1 MTEEIFE
8 KKQEAEDEK
17 KEDSDEKKEQEK
29 EGEERVEDLRED
41 ASKAFSK
48 VKSSIDTLTDVVQSL
63 AETSKGVSDTIGKF
77 DSRLKALEKPTDL
90 PLNPKGNQSGDDVG
104 ADVKVPDTYQSNSR
118 QVGLDSDRKEVDGAK
133 KPQSDQGKLSMQEK
147 SRDLTL
153 DSVQKSQHTFSTE
166 TPRPSAALETV
177 DKSTQDFSPILKDA
191 RSNGFDGLSQVAR
204 DILNGKYYKPS
215 PDEVGQWQIW
225 FR

>member
-1 MTEEIFE
+1 MTEEE
-8 KKQEAEDEK
+8 NSKQAEEK
-17 KEDSDEKKEQEK
+17 KEDSEEKKEQED
-29 EGEERVEDLRED
+29 EGEERVQDLRED

-48 VKSSIDTLTDVVQSL
+48 VKSSIDTLTDVVRSL
-63 AETSKGVSDTIGKF
+63 AETQKGVGDTIGKF

-90 PLNPKGNQSGDDVG
+90 PLKPAGSAGSDNDVG

-147 SRDLTL
+147 QNLSDI
-153 DSVQKSQHTFSTE
+153 QKSEHTFSTE
-166 TPRPSAALETV
+166 TPRPSAALENV
-177 DKSTQDFSPILKDA
+177 DKSIGDFSPILKDA

-204 DILNGKYYKPS
+204 DILNGKYYKPT
-215 PDEVGQWQIW
+215 PDEVGQW
-225 FR
+225 

>member
-1 MTEEIFE
+1 MTEEE
-8 KKQEAEDEK
+8 NSKQAEEK
-17 KEDSDEKKEQEK
+17 KEDSDE
-29 EGEERVEDLRED
+29 EEESREEESTEELRKD

-63 AETSKGVSDTIGKF
+63 AETQKGVSDTIGKF

-90 PLNPKGNQSGDDVG
+90 PLKPAGSAGSDNDVG

-147 SRDLTL
+147 AEELT
-153 DSVQKSQHTFSTE
+153 SIQKSEHTFSTE

-177 DKSTQDFSPILKDA
+177 DKSTGDFSPILKDA
-191 RSNGFDGLSQVAR
+191 RSQGFEGLSQVAR
-204 DILNGKYYKPS
+204 DILNGKYYKPT
-215 PDEVGQWQIW
+215 PEEVGQW
-225 FR
+225 

>member
-1 MTEEIFE
+1 MTEEE
-8 KKQEAEDEK
+8 NSKQAEEK
-17 KEDSDEKKEQEK
+17 KEDSEEEKKEQEH

-63 AETSKGVSDTIGKF
+63 AETQKGVSDTIGKF

-90 PLNPKGNQSGDDVG
+90 PLKPAGSAGSDNDVG

-147 SRDLTL
+147 QNLSDI
-153 DSVQKSQHTFSTE
+153 QKSEHTFSTE

-177 DKSTQDFSPILKDA
+177 DKSTGDFSPILKDA
-191 RSNGFDGLSQVAR
+191 RSQGFEGLSQVAR
-204 DILNGKYYKPS
+204 DILNGKYYKPT
-215 PDEVGQWQIW
+215 PEEVGQW
-225 FR
+225 

>member
-1 MTEEIFE
+1 MTEEE
-8 KKQEAEDEK
+8 NSKQAEEK
-17 KEDSDEKKEQEK
+17 KEDSEKEEQEE
-29 EGEERVEDLRED
+29 EGEERVQDLRED

-63 AETSKGVSDTIGKF
+63 AETQKGVSDTIGRF

-90 PLNPKGNQSGDDVG
+90 PLNPKGNQGGDDVG

-147 SRDLTL
+147 QNLSDI
-153 DSVQKSQHTFSTE
+153 QKSEHTFSTE
-166 TPRPSAALETV
+166 TPRPNASLENV
-177 DKSTQDFSPILKDA
+177 DKSIGDFSPILKDA

-215 PDEVGQWQIW
+215 PEEVGQW
-225 FR
+225 

>member
-1 MTEEIFE
+1 MTEEE
-8 KKQEAEDEK
+8 NSKQAEEK
-17 KEDSDEKKEQEK
+17 KEDSDEE
-29 EGEERVEDLRED
+29 EEREEESTEELRQD

-63 AETSKGVSDTIGKF
+63 AETQKGVSDTIGSL

-90 PLNPKGNQSGDDVG
+90 PLSPKGNQGGDDVG

-133 KPQSDQGKLSMQEK
+133 KPQADQGKLSMQEK
-147 SRDLTL
+147 QNLSDI
-153 DSVQKSQHTFSTE
+153 QKSEHTFSTE
-166 TPRPSAALETV
+166 TPRPSAALENV
-177 DKSTQDFSPILKDA
+177 DKSTGDFSPILKDA

-204 DILNGKYYKPS
+204 DILNGKYYKPT
-215 PDEVGQWQIW
+215 PEEVGQW
-225 FR
+225 

>member
-1 MTEEIFE
+1 MTEEE
-8 KKQEAEDEK
+8 NSKQAEEK
-17 KEDSDEKKEQEK
+17 KEDSEDEK
-29 EGEERVEDLRED
+29 EESHEEETTEELRQD

-63 AETSKGVSDTIGKF
+63 AETQKGVSETIGKF

-90 PLNPKGNQSGDDVG
+90 PLKPAGSAGSDNDVG

-147 SRDLTL
+147 SEELT
-153 DSVQKSQHTFSTE
+153 SIQKSEHTFSTE

-177 DKSTQDFSPILKDA
+177 EKSGKDFSPILKDA

-204 DILNGKYYKPS
+204 DILNGKYYKPT
-215 PDEVGQWQIW
+215 PEEVGMW
-225 FR
+225 

>member
-1 MTEEIFE
+1 MTEEE
-8 KKQEAEDEK
+8 NSKQAEEK
-17 KEDSDEKKEQEK
+17 KEDSEEKKEQEH

-63 AETSKGVSDTIGKF
+63 AETQKGVSDTIGKF

-90 PLNPKGNQSGDDVG
+90 PLNPKGNQGGDDVG

-147 SRDLTL
+147 QNLSDI
-153 DSVQKSQHTFSTE
+153 QKSEHTFSTE

-177 DKSTQDFSPILKDA
+177 EKSGKDFSPILKDA

-204 DILNGKYYKPS
+204 DILNGKYYKPT
-215 PDEVGQWQIW
+215 PEEVGQW
-225 FR
+225 

>member
-1 MTEEIFE
+1 MTELEDT
-8 KKQEAEDEK
+8 KQAEEK
-17 KEDSDEKKEQEK
+17 KEDSEEEK
-29 EGEERVEDLRED
+29 EESHDEERVEDLRED

-63 AETSKGVSDTIGKF
+63 AETQKGVSDTIGRF

-90 PLNPKGNQSGDDVG
+90 PLKPAGSAGSDNDVG

-118 QVGLDSDRKEVDGAK
+118 QVGLDSDRKDVDGAK
-133 KPQSDQGKLSMQEK
+133 KPSSDLGKLSMQEK
-147 SRDLTL
+147 SKELLT
-153 DSVQKSQHTFSTE
+153 SVQKSEHTFSTE

-191 RSNGFDGLSQVAR
+191 RSGGFEGLSQVAR
-204 DILNGKYYKPS
+204 NILSGKYYKPT
-215 PDEVGQWQIW
+215 PEEVGQW
-225 FR
+225 

>member
-1 MTEEIFE
+1 MTEEE
-8 KKQEAEDEK
+8 NSKQAEEK
-17 KEDSDEKKEQEK
+17 KEDSEDKKEEK
-29 EGEERVEDLRED
+29 EESHEEEESTFSLRND
-41 ASKAFSK
+41 SAKAFSK

-63 AETSKGVSDTIGKF
+63 AETQKGVSDTIGKF

-90 PLNPKGNQSGDDVG
+90 PLNPKGNQGGDDVG

-147 SRDLTL
+147 QNLSDI
-153 DSVQKSQHTFSTE
+153 QKSEHTFSTE
-166 TPRPSAALETV
+166 TPRPNASLENV
-177 DKSTQDFSPILKDA
+177 DKSIGDFSPILKDA

-204 DILNGKYYKPS
+204 DILNGKYYKPT
-215 PDEVGQWQIW
+215 PEEVGMW
-225 FR
+225 

>member
-1 MTEEIFE
+1 MTEEE
-8 KKQEAEDEK
+8 NSKQAEEK
-17 KEDSDEKKEQEK
+17 KEDSEEEK
-29 EGEERVEDLRED
+29 EESHEEETTEELRQD

-63 AETSKGVSDTIGKF
+63 AETQKGVSETIGKF

-90 PLNPKGNQSGDDVG
+90 PLNPKGNAGGDDVG

-147 SRDLTL
+147 QNLSDI
-153 DSVQKSQHTFSTE
+153 QKSEHTFSTE

-177 DKSTQDFSPILKDA
+177 EKSGKDFSPILKDA

-204 DILNGKYYKPS
+204 DILNGKYYKPT
-215 PDEVGQWQIW
+215 PEEVGMW
-225 FR
+225 

>member
-1 MTEEIFE
+1 MTEEE
-8 KKQEAEDEK
+8 NSKQAEEK
-17 KEDSDEKKEQEK
+17 KEDSDEEK
-29 EGEERVEDLRED
+29 EESHEEESTEELRQD

-63 AETSKGVSDTIGKF
+63 AETQKGVSDTIGSL

-90 PLNPKGNQSGDDVG
+90 PLSPKGNAGGDDVG

-133 KPQSDQGKLSMQEK
+133 KPQADQGKLSMQEK
-147 SRDLTL
+147 QNLSDI
-153 DSVQKSQHTFSTE
+153 QKSEHTFSTE
-166 TPRPSAALETV
+166 TPRPSAALENV
-177 DKSTQDFSPILKDA
+177 DKSMGDFSPILKDA
-191 RSNGFDGLSQVAR
+191 RSNGFEGLSNVAR

-215 PDEVGQWQIW
+215 PDEVGQW
-225 FR
+225 

>member
-1 MTEEIFE
+1 MTEEE
-8 KKQEAEDEK
+8 NSKQAEEK
-17 KEDSDEKKEQEK
+17 KEDSEDEKEEDNGEKEQ
-29 EGEERVEDLRED
+29 VADLRED

-63 AETSKGVSDTIGKF
+63 AETQKGVSDTIGKF

-90 PLNPKGNQSGDDVG
+90 PLKPAGSAGSDNDVG

-147 SRDLTL
+147 QNLSDI
-153 DSVQKSQHTFSTE
+153 QKSEHTFSTE

-177 DKSTQDFSPILKDA
+177 DKSTGDFSPILKDA
-191 RSNGFDGLSQVAR
+191 RSQGFEGLSQVAR
-204 DILNGKYYKPS
+204 DILNGKYYKPT
-215 PDEVGQWQIW
+215 PEEVGQW
-225 FR
+225 

>member
-1 MTEEIFE
+1 MTEEE
-8 KKQEAEDEK
+8 NSKQAEEK
-17 KEDSDEKKEQEK
+17 KEDSEEKEEQEE
-29 EGEERVEDLRED
+29 EGEERVQDLRED

-63 AETSKGVSDTIGKF
+63 AETQKGVSDTIGKF

-90 PLNPKGNQSGDDVG
+90 PLKPAGSAGSGNDVG

-147 SRDLTL
+147 QNLSDI
-153 DSVQKSQHTFSTE
+153 QKSEHTFSTE
-166 TPRPSAALETV
+166 TPRPSAALENV
-177 DKSTQDFSPILKDA
+177 DKSTGDFSPILKDA

-215 PDEVGQWQIW
+215 PEEVGQW
-225 FR
+225 

>member
-1 MTEEIFE
+1 MTEEE
-8 KKQEAEDEK
+8 NSKQAEEK
-17 KEDSDEKKEQEK
+17 KEDSDEE
-29 EGEERVEDLRED
+29 EEREEESTEELRQD

-63 AETSKGVSDTIGKF
+63 AETQKGVSDTIGSL

-90 PLNPKGNQSGDDVG
+90 PLSPKGNQGGDDVG

-133 KPQSDQGKLSMQEK
+133 KPQADQGKLSMQEK
-147 SRDLTL
+147 QNLSDI
-153 DSVQKSQHTFSTE
+153 QKSEHTFSTE

-177 DKSTQDFSPILKDA
+177 DKSTGDFSPILKDA
-191 RSNGFDGLSQVAR
+191 RAQGFEGLSQVAR
-204 DILNGKYYKPS
+204 NILSGKYYKPT
-215 PDEVGQWQIW
+215 PEEIGAL
-225 FR
+225 

>member
-1 MTEEIFE
+1 MTEEE
-8 KKQEAEDEK
+8 NSKQAEEK
-17 KEDSDEKKEQEK
+17 KEDSEEKKEQEH

-63 AETSKGVSDTIGKF
+63 AETQKGVSDTIGKF

-90 PLNPKGNQSGDDVG
+90 PLNPKGNQGGDDVG

-147 SRDLTL
+147 QNLSDI
-153 DSVQKSQHTFSTE
+153 QKSEHTFSTE

-177 DKSTQDFSPILKDA
+177 EKSGKDFSPILKDA

-204 DILNGKYYKPS
+204 DILNGKYYKPT
-215 PDEVGQWQIW
+215 PEEVGMW
-225 FR
+225 

>member
-1 MTEEIFE
+1 MTEEE
-8 KKQEAEDEK
+8 NSKQAEEK
-17 KEDSDEKKEQEK
+17 KEDSEDEEDNGEKEQ
-29 EGEERVEDLRED
+29 VADLRED

-63 AETSKGVSDTIGKF
+63 AETQKGVSDTIGKF

-90 PLNPKGNQSGDDVG
+90 PLNPKGNQGGDDVG

-147 SRDLTL
+147 QNLSDI
-153 DSVQKSQHTFSTE
+153 QKSEHTFSTE

-191 RSNGFDGLSQVAR
+191 RSGGFEGLSQVAR
-204 DILNGKYYKPS
+204 NILSGKYYKPT
-215 PDEVGQWQIW
+215 PEEVGQW
-225 FR
+225 

>member
-1 MTEEIFE
+1 MTEEE
-8 KKQEAEDEK
+8 NSKQAEEK
-17 KEDSDEKKEQEK
+17 KEDSDE
-29 EGEERVEDLRED
+29 EEEHEEESTEELRQD

-63 AETSKGVSDTIGKF
+63 AETQKGVSDTIGSL

-90 PLNPKGNQSGDDVG
+90 PLSPKGNQGGDDVG

-133 KPQSDQGKLSMQEK
+133 KPQADQGKLSMQEK
-147 SRDLTL
+147 QNLSDI
-153 DSVQKSQHTFSTE
+153 QKSEHTFSTE
-166 TPRPSAALETV
+166 TPRPSAALENV
-177 DKSTQDFSPILKDA
+177 DKSTGDFSPILKDA

-204 DILNGKYYKPS
+204 DILNGKYYKPT
-215 PDEVGQWQIW
+215 PEEVGQW
-225 FR
+225 

>member
-1 MTEEIFE
+1 MTEEE
-8 KKQEAEDEK
+8 NSKQAEEK
-17 KEDSDEKKEQEK
+17 KEDSDEEK
-29 EGEERVEDLRED
+29 EESHEEESTEELRQD

-63 AETSKGVSDTIGKF
+63 AETQKGVSDTIGSL

-90 PLNPKGNQSGDDVG
+90 PLSPKGNQGGDDVG

-147 SRDLTL
+147 QNLSDI
-153 DSVQKSQHTFSTE
+153 QKSEHTFSTE

-177 DKSTQDFSPILKDA
+177 EKSGKDFSPILKDA

-215 PDEVGQWQIW
+215 PEEVGQW
-225 FR
+225 

>member
-1 MTEEIFE
+1 MTEEE
-8 KKQEAEDEK
+8 NSKQAEEK
-17 KEDSDEKKEQEK
+17 KEDSEEKKEQEH

-63 AETSKGVSDTIGKF
+63 AETQKGVSDTIGKF

-90 PLNPKGNQSGDDVG
+90 PLNPKGNQGGDDVG

-147 SRDLTL
+147 QNLSDI
-153 DSVQKSQHTFSTE
+153 QKSEHTFSTE

-177 DKSTQDFSPILKDA
+177 DKSTGDFSPILKDA
-191 RSNGFDGLSQVAR
+191 RSQGFEGLSQVAR
-204 DILNGKYYKPS
+204 DILNGKYYKPT
-215 PDEVGQWQIW
+215 PEEVGQW
-225 FR
+225 

>member
-1 MTEEIFE
+1 MTEEE
-8 KKQEAEDEK
+8 NSKQAEEK
-17 KEDSDEKKEQEK
+17 KEDSEEKKEQEE
-29 EGEERVEDLRED
+29 EGEERVQDLRED

-63 AETSKGVSDTIGKF
+63 AETQKGVSDTIGKF

-90 PLNPKGNQSGDDVG
+90 PLNPKGNQGGDDVG

-147 SRDLTL
+147 QNLSDI
-153 DSVQKSQHTFSTE
+153 QKSEHTFSTE
-166 TPRPSAALETV
+166 TPRPSAALENV
-177 DKSTQDFSPILKDA
+177 DKSTGDFSPILKDA

-215 PDEVGQWQIW
+215 PEEVGQW
-225 FR
+225 

>member
-1 MTEEIFE
+1 MTEEE
-8 KKQEAEDEK
+8 NSKQAEEK
-17 KEDSDEKKEQEK
+17 KEEDSEDKKEEK
-29 EGEERVEDLRED
+29 EESHEEEESTFNLRND
-41 ASKAFSK
+41 SAKAFSK

-63 AETSKGVSDTIGKF
+63 AETQKGVSDTIGKF

-90 PLNPKGNQSGDDVG
+90 PLKPAGSAGSDNDVG

-147 SRDLTL
+147 QNLSDI
-153 DSVQKSQHTFSTE
+153 QKSEHTFSTE

-177 DKSTQDFSPILKDA
+177 DKSTGDFSPILKDA
-191 RSNGFDGLSQVAR
+191 RSQGFEGLSQVAR
-204 DILNGKYYKPS
+204 DILNGKYYKPT
-215 PDEVGQWQIW
+215 PEEVGQW
-225 FR
+225 

>member
-17 KEDSDEKKEQEK
+17 KEDSEEKKEQED
-29 EGEERVEDLRED
+29 EGEERVQDLRED

-63 AETSKGVSDTIGKF
+63 AETQKGVSDTIGKF

-90 PLNPKGNQSGDDVG
+90 PLNPKGNQGGDDVG

-147 SRDLTL
+147 QNLSDI
-153 DSVQKSQHTFSTE
+153 QKSEHTFSTE

-177 DKSTQDFSPILKDA
+177 DKSTGDFSPILKDA
-191 RSNGFDGLSQVAR
+191 RSQGFEGLSQVAR
-204 DILNGKYYKPS
+204 DILNGKYYKPT
-215 PDEVGQWQIW
+215 PEEVGQW
-225 FR
+225 

>member
-1 MTEEIFE
+1 MTEEE
-8 KKQEAEDEK
+8 NSKQAEEK
-17 KEDSDEKKEQEK
+17 KEDSEEKKEQEE
-29 EGEERVEDLRED
+29 EGEERVQDLRED

-63 AETSKGVSDTIGKF
+63 AETQKGVSDTIGKF

-90 PLNPKGNQSGDDVG
+90 PLNPKGNQGGDDVG

-147 SRDLTL
+147 QNLSDI
-153 DSVQKSQHTFSTE
+153 QKSEHTFSTE
-166 TPRPSAALETV
+166 TPRPNASLENV
-177 DKSTQDFSPILKDA
+177 DKSIGDFSPILKDA
-191 RSNGFDGLSQVAR
+191 RSQGFEGLSQVAR
-204 DILNGKYYKPS
+204 DILNVKYYKPS
-215 PDEVGQWQIW
+215 PEEVGQW
-225 FR
+225 

>member
-1 MTEEIFE
+1 MTEEE
-8 KKQEAEDEK
+8 NSKQAEEK
-17 KEDSDEKKEQEK
+17 KEDSEEEK
-29 EGEERVEDLRED
+29 EESHEEERVENLRED
-41 ASKAFSK
+41 SAKAFSK

-63 AETSKGVSDTIGKF
+63 AETQKGVSETIGKF

-90 PLNPKGNQSGDDVG
+90 PLNPKGNQGGDDVG

-147 SRDLTL
+147 QNLSDI
-153 DSVQKSQHTFSTE
+153 QKSEHTFSTE
-166 TPRPSAALETV
+166 TPRPNASLENV
-177 DKSTQDFSPILKDA
+177 DKSIGDFSPILKDA

-215 PDEVGQWQIW
+215 PEEVGQW
-225 FR
+225 

>member
-1 MTEEIFE
+1 MTEEE
-8 KKQEAEDEK
+8 NSKQAEEK
-17 KEDSDEKKEQEK
+17 KEDSEEKKEQEH

-63 AETSKGVSDTIGKF
+63 AETQKGVSDTIGKF

-90 PLNPKGNQSGDDVG
+90 PLKPAGSAGSDNDVG

-147 SRDLTL
+147 QNLSDI
-153 DSVQKSQHTFSTE
+153 QKSEHTFSTE

-177 DKSTQDFSPILKDA
+177 DKSTGDFSPILKDA

-204 DILNGKYYKPS
+204 DILNGKYYKPT
-215 PDEVGQWQIW
+215 PEEVGQW
-225 FR
+225 

>member
-63 AETSKGVSDTIGKF
+63 AETQKGVSDTIGKF

-90 PLNPKGNQSGDDVG
+90 PLSPKGNQGGDDVG

-147 SRDLTL
+147 QNLSDI
-153 DSVQKSQHTFSTE
+153 QKSEHTFSTE
-166 TPRPSAALETV
+166 TPRPSAALENV
-177 DKSTQDFSPILKDA
+177 DKSIGDFSPILKDA

-204 DILNGKYYKPS
+204 DILNGKYYKPT
-215 PDEVGQWQIW
+215 PEEVGQW
-225 FR
+225 